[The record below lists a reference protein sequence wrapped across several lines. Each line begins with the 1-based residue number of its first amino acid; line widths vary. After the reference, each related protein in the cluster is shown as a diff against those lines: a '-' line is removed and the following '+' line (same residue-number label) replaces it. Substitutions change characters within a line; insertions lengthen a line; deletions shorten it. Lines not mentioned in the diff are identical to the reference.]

1 MNRKDENRDRLS
13 TQVLDSL
20 YTAVLLVDENLR
32 LNYLNSAAEELLEI
46 SAHRILNSRVY
57 ELFRDERL
65 SAIVESAFAT
75 GNPIVRRG
83 VTLQLIHGRT
93 VRVDLTATPV
103 TESLPA
109 TEVVLEMTQID
120 RQLRIEREE
129 GLLAQSHATRA
140 LVRGLAHEIKNPLGG
155 LRGAAQLLER
165 ELHSEALKE
174 YTQVIISEADR
185 LQGLMDQM
193 LGPNRLP
200 NPKMVNIHEAIERV
214 RQVVGAD
221 FPATVTIVRDYDPSI
236 PDTWLDLDQLI
247 QALMNLVR
255 NAAQAVTEAD
265 LGMEGDEPI
274 KGEIIIRTRAVNNF
288 TISSKVHKLIAK
300 IDIIDNGPGIDE
312 SMSESLFLPMIT
324 GRKEGTGLGLPI
336 AQSLIN
342 LNGGLIEWQ
351 SRPGKTQFTVLL
363 PITDNV
369 AAAHDV

>member
-1 MNRKDENRDRLS
+1 MNSRDENRDRLS
-13 TQVLDSL
+13 SQVLDSL
-20 YTAVLLVDENLR
+20 HTAVLLVDENLR

-46 SAHRILNSRVY
+46 SAHRILNSRVH

-65 SAIVESAFAT
+65 SAIVESAFAS

-83 VTLQLIHGRT
+83 VTLELSHART

-103 TESLPA
+103 TESRPP

-165 ELHSEALKE
+165 ELHSEELKE

-193 LGPNRLP
+193 LGPNKLP
-200 NPKMVNIHEAIERV
+200 NPRMINIHEAIERV
-214 RQVVGAD
+214 RQIVAAD
-221 FPATVTIVRDYDPSI
+221 FPETITIVRDYDPSI
-236 PDTWLDLDQLI
+236 PDTWFDLDQLI

-265 LGMEGDEPI
+265 MGMKGDEQV
-274 KGEIIIRTRAVNNF
+274 KGEIILRTRAVNNF
-288 TISSKVHKLIAK
+288 TISSKVHKLIAR

-351 SRPGKTQFTVLL
+351 SHPGKTQFTVLL
-363 PITDNV
+363 PITDKQE
-369 AAAHDV
+369 